1 MKKTIAIFFILF
13 SFSVYSYDIDEL
25 IKKANNGDAEAQNK
39 LGKIYSDGNSTITDY
54 EKAINYYKLSAEQG
68 NLYAQHNLGV
78 MYYFGQGVPKNLSIA
93 KEWFKKSCD
102 QKFVIACGYY
112 KKLNKFN

>member
-1 MKKTIAIFFILF
+1 MKKIIAIFFILF
-13 SFSVYSYDIDEL
+13 SFSAYSNDIDEL
-25 IKKANNGDAEAQNK
+25 IKKANNGDAEAQYN
-39 LGKIYSDGNSTITDY
+39 LGNIYYYGKSTITDY

-68 NLYAQHNLGV
+68 NLYAQHNLGT
-78 MYYFGQGVPKNLSIA
+78 MYYFGTGVPKNLSIA

-112 KKLNKFN
+112 KKLNKLN